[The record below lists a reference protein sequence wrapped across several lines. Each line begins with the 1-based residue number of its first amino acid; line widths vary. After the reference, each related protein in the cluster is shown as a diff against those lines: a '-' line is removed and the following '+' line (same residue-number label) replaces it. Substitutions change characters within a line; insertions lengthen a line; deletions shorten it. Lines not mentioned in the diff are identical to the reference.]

1 MNGFD
6 AKTYDW
12 ARCTPEVL
20 VTDFQT
26 SLAFYKMLG
35 FIDMYQRE
43 HFAYLDYQGAQF
55 MIFQRNNWWETGEM
69 EWPFGR
75 GVNFQF
81 ATNELD
87 ALMARIEKAG
97 VLFYEGKQEKWRDLG
112 GHRGGSVEFLVQDPD
127 GYLLRFL
134 QKIE

>member
-1 MNGFD
+1 MTFD
-6 AKTYDW
+6 AKTYNW

-20 VTDFQT
+20 VTNFQT

-35 FIDMYQRE
+35 FVDMYQRE
-43 HFAYLDYQGAQF
+43 KFAYLDYQGAQF
-55 MIFQRNNWWETGEM
+55 MIAQRDGCWETGELQR
-69 EWPFGR
+69 PFGR

-81 ATNELD
+81 STNELD

-97 VLFYEGKQEKWRDLG
+97 LPLYEEKKEKWRDLG
-112 GHRGGSVEFLVQDPD
+112 GRKGGSVEFLVQDPD

-134 QKIE
+134 ENIA